1 VHSELKEFKLWV
13 MRAITLFSMVTV
25 LMAIK
30 PFAGE
35 LIFNLKLGADA
46 ALGNSANIMNLWSR
60 LAVQQ
65 SRMEIVSSHSGC
77 RVLA

>member
-1 VHSELKEFKLWV
+1 
-13 MRAITLFSMVTV
+13 MRAITLLSMV

-46 ALGNSANIMNLWSR
+46 DS
-60 LAVQQ
+60 V
-65 SRMEIVSSHSGC
+65 IVPIS
-77 RVLA
+77 

>member
-1 VHSELKEFKLWV
+1 
-13 MRAITLFSMVTV
+13 MV

-35 LIFNLKLGADA
+35 LIFKLGADA